1 MIYLKLINGFKK
13 NIYLL
18 KFNAMKKITSLLLA
32 FIVISSCSVKQA
44 QNQLSSGNYDE
55 AILTTANNLRNN
67 KDKKRKQDLIYLL
80 EEAYAKAKERD
91 EREIDLLAKDAN
103 PANLERIFNTYLQ
116 MNERQEIIRPLLPL
130 RLMNENREAKFPFE
144 NYSDQIVSS
153 KNALSK
159 YLYNNALNRVM
170 LGDKMQSRQAYD
182 DLLYLE
188 SINPNFKD
196 TKKLLGDAQFKG
208 TDFVNVSLRNETNIL
223 IPQQLQNDLLDFS
236 TYGLNDKWTAYHNV
250 KQKNINYDYGLIV
263 NFRQINISPE
273 QIKEKEFFREKEIK
287 DGKKKL
293 LDARGRV
300 VKDSLGRDVMVD
312 NIKIVKVRVNEF
324 RQFKAC
330 QVTAKVDYVD
340 NKSNQLLETFPLAS
354 EFVFENFYAKIR
366 GDRRALDEDY
376 KYVNNKPVP
385 FPSSEQMVYDT
396 GEDLKTRLK
405 NIISRNRFRK

>member
-1 MIYLKLINGFKK
+1 
-13 NIYLL
+13 
-18 KFNAMKKITSLLLA
+18 MKKITSLLLA

-55 AILTTANNLRNN
+55 AIMTTANNLRNN

-103 PANLERIFNTYLQ
+103 PANLERIYNTYLQ

-130 RLMNENREAKFPFE
+130 KLMNENREAKFPFE

-170 LGDKMQSRQAYD
+170 LGDKMQARQAYD
-182 DLLYLE
+182 DLIYLE

-312 NIKIVKVRVNEF
+312 NIKLVKVRVNEF

-340 NKSNQLLETFPLAS
+340 NKSNQLLETFPIAS
-354 EFVFENFYAKIR
+354 EFIFENFYAKIR
-366 GDRRALDEDY
+366 GDRRALDEGY
-376 KYVNNKPVP
+376 TYTNNKLVP

-396 GEDLKTRLK
+396 GEDLKAKLK
-405 NIISRNRFRK
+405 NIIARNRFRK